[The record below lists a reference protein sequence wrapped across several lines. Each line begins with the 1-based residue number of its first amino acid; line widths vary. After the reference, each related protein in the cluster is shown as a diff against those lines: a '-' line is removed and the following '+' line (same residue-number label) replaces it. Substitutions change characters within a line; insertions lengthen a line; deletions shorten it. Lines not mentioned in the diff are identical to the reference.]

1 MWNTVS
7 ASKVIPLFNAILHE
21 LQKNVVDDETQI
33 PESQDSSASISE
45 DCQQVVSGLIQS
57 IETRWI
63 DYEND
68 DIYVFH

>member
-33 PESQDSSASISE
+33 PESQDNRASTSE
-45 DCQQVVSGLIQS
+45 DCQQVVSALIQS